1 MQLNTKR
8 LVLRP
13 VEANDKHAILA
24 YRSDSEA
31 NKYQGWI
38 PKTLD
43 DVETFFGKLSAE
55 INVPDTWFQL
65 AVINKNTNEL
75 IGDIGIHF
83 IDEQQVELGY
93 TIAKQHQGLG
103 FATEAAFAVID
114 FLFSE
119 LKKHRITASID
130 PENIASVAL
139 LEKLGFR
146 KEAHFVESL
155 FLNDNWVDD
164 VIYALLAREWKNEEL

>member
-13 VEANDKHAILA
+13 LTINDKHAFLA
-24 YRSDSEA
+24 YRSDA
-31 NKYQGWI
+31 QTNKYQGWI
-38 PKTLD
+38 PKTLN

-55 INVPDTWFQL
+55 FNVPNTWFQL
-65 AVINKNTNEL
+65 AVVEKNSNEL

-103 FATEAAFAVID
+103 FATEAAIVVID
-114 FLFSE
+114 YLFCE
-119 LKKHRITASID
+119 LKKHRITASVD
-130 PENIASVAL
+130 LENIASFAV

-146 KEAHFVESL
+146 KEAHFRESL
-155 FLNDNWVDD
+155 LLNNKWVDD
-164 VIYALLAREWKNEEL
+164 VIYALLAREWKNPEL

>member
-13 VEANDKHAILA
+13 LTLNDKHALLA

-38 PKTLD
+38 PKTID
-43 DVETFFGKLSAE
+43 DVETFLGKLSAE
-55 INVPDTWFQL
+55 FNVPDTWFQL
-65 AVINKNTNEL
+65 AVVEKQDNKL

-83 IDEQQVELGY
+83 IDEQQVEIGY

-103 FATEAAFAVID
+103 FATEASKAVINY
-114 FLFSE
+114 LFGE
-119 LKKHRITASID
+119 LKKHRITASVD

-146 KEAHFVESL
+146 KEAHFKESL
-155 FLNDNWVDD
+155 LINGQWVDD
-164 VIYALLAREWKNEEL
+164 VIYALLAREWKNL

>member
-1 MQLNTKR
+1 MQLNTQR
-8 LVLRP
+8 LALRP
-13 VEANDKHAILA
+13 IEANDKYSILK
-24 YRSDSEA
+24 YRSDAET

-43 DVETFFGKLSAE
+43 DVDTFFGKLSAE
-55 INVPDTWFQL
+55 FNVPDTWFQL
-65 AVINKNTNEL
+65 AVVEKNYNEL

-83 IDEQQVELGY
+83 IDNQQVEIGY

-103 FATEAAFAVID
+103 FATEAAKAVINY
-114 FLFSE
+114 LFCE

-130 PENIASVAL
+130 PENTASVAL

-146 KEAHFVESL
+146 KEAHFRESL
-155 FLNDNWVDD
+155 FLNDKWVDD
-164 VIYALLAREWKNEEL
+164 VIYALLAREWKAPEL

>member
-13 VEANDKHAILA
+13 LTINDKHSLLA
-24 YRSDSEA
+24 YRSDAEA

-43 DVETFFGKLSAE
+43 DVEIFFGKLSAE
-55 INVPDTWFQL
+55 CNVPDTWFQL
-65 AVINKNTNEL
+65 AVVEKNNNEL

-83 IDEQQVELGY
+83 IDEQQVEIGY

-103 FATEAAFAVID
+103 FATEASKAVID
-114 FLFSE
+114 YLFGA

-146 KEAHFVESL
+146 KEAHLKESL
-155 FLNDNWVDD
+155 LINGQWVDD
-164 VIYALLAREWKNEEL
+164 VIYALLAKEWKVID

>member
-1 MQLNTKR
+1 MQLNTQR
-8 LVLRP
+8 LTLRP
-13 VEANDKHAILA
+13 IEANDKYSILK
-24 YRSDSEA
+24 YRSDAET

-43 DVETFFGKLSAE
+43 DVDTFFGKLSAE
-55 INVPDTWFQL
+55 FNVPDTWFQL
-65 AVINKNTNEL
+65 AVVEKNYNEL

-83 IDEQQVELGY
+83 IDNQQVEIGY

-103 FATEAAFAVID
+103 FATEAAKAVINY
-114 FLFSE
+114 LFCE

-146 KEAHFVESL
+146 KEAHFRESL
-155 FLNDNWVDD
+155 FLNDKWVDD
-164 VIYALLAREWKNEEL
+164 VIYALLAREWKASEL

>member
-13 VEANDKHAILA
+13 INANDKHAILA
-24 YRSDSEA
+24 YRSDAEA

-43 DVETFFGKLSAE
+43 DVETFLGKLSAE
-55 INVPDTWFQL
+55 FNMPDTWFQL
-65 AVINKNTNEL
+65 AVVEKNNNEL

-83 IDEQQVELGY
+83 IDEEQVEIGY
-93 TIAKQHQGLG
+93 TIAKQHQSLG
-103 FATEAAFAVID
+103 IATEAAKAVNEY
-114 FLFSE
+114 LFGE

-139 LEKLGFR
+139 LEKIGFR

-155 FLNDNWVDD
+155 LLNDKWVDD
-164 VIYALLAREWKNEEL
+164 VIYALLAREWKNL

>member
-1 MQLNTKR
+1 MQVNTKR

-13 VEANDKHAILA
+13 INANDKHAILK
-24 YRSDSEA
+24 YRSDAEA

-38 PKTLD
+38 PKTIN

-55 INVPDTWFQL
+55 FNVPDTWFQL
-65 AVINKNTNEL
+65 AVVEKNNNEL

-93 TIAKQHQGLG
+93 TIAKHKQGLG
-103 FATEAAFAVID
+103 FATEAAKAVID
-114 FLFSE
+114 HLFGE

-146 KEAHFVESL
+146 KEAHFRESL
-155 FLNDNWVDD
+155 LLNDKWVDD
-164 VIYALLAREWKNEEL
+164 VIYALLAREWNMNN